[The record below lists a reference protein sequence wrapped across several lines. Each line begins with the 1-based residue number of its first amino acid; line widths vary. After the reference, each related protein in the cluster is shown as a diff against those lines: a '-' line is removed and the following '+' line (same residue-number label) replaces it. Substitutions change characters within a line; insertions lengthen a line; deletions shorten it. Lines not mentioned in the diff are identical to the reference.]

1 MWLLLCHIWSS
12 TTWSEKAAVHCF
24 ISLVIPKIRTR
35 KPRRINRIKYFSDA
49 AALQYKNFKFYEYT
63 INMILIFIAKH
74 HFFFLCNF
82 TWKSPCN
89 WIGGTIKRVLANASL
104 RAAITNQ
111 ILTPEQLFF
120 SAKENINGVAM
131 YCY

>member
-1 MWLLLCHIWSS
+1 
-12 TTWSEKAAVHCF
+12 
-24 ISLVIPKIRTR
+24 
-35 KPRRINRIKYFSDA
+35 
-49 AALQYKNFKFYEYT
+49 
-63 INMILIFIAKH
+63 MILIFIAKH

-89 WIGGTIKRVLANASL
+89 GIGGTIKRVLANASL